1 MGRILLVGRLAA
13 RNLRRRPA
21 EAALLLLAITAAT
34 TVLTLGLVLRGVTN
48 DPYQNTREA
57 TAGPD
62 VVASFAPD
70 PATGQPADLAG
81 MEALTDAPGV
91 IDHSGPYPVI
101 GAELEADGVT
111 GSRRTPRGE
120 VIGGAAGVWAVG
132 RNPNAASVDQP
143 VVTEGS
149 WVRDGGVVVETG
161 FADALDV
168 GEGDQI
174 TLRSRVCT
182 FETSTGP
189 ADCGVANSRSF
200 RVVGVAVTAAAR
212 PYPDVCFAPECP
224 WFAEAMEDEVPEGP
238 PPEEPP
244 PDGTVDDERW
254 AETPVEP
261 GLVWLTEADARG
273 LAPAEE
279 TLSYVVNLKLADPT
293 DAPAFVNTHVSSMT
307 LPAGVVGAYP
317 SIFESWQDIRDG
329 HDQVMQDQQQV
340 LQIGSRLLGVLAVAS
355 VAVLVGGR
363 MADQT
368 RRVGLLK
375 AVGGTPRLV
384 AVVLFTEYLVLA
396 LLAAAAGLA
405 AGWLA
410 APVLT
415 DPGAG
420 LLGSAGAPSLA
431 MSTAGQVTAVALGVA
446 AIATFVPAVRAA
458 RTSTVHALAD
468 TARPPRRTP
477 WLIAISARLPVPLL
491 LGLRVAARRPRRV
504 VLSTISI
511 AVTVSG
517 IVAVLAARA
526 QANQDAQLVGGTD
539 PGTVRLNQVLLVIT
553 VTLVAL
559 AAVNAIF
566 VTWATALDAK
576 HSSALARALGATPQQ
591 VSTGLSAA
599 QVLPALVGA
608 VLGIAGGLALFAA
621 TGGGEDGVTG
631 PPLWQLLAVVPVTV
645 FVVAALTTIPARL
658 GARRP
663 TAQILQAE
671 LA

>member
-1 MGRILLVGRLAA
+1 MGRVLLVGRLAA

-48 DPYQNTREA
+48 DPYQDTRAA

-62 VVASFAPD
+62 VVASVGPD
-70 PATGQPADLAG
+70 PFNGPADLAG
-81 MEALTDAPGV
+81 LEALTDASGV
-91 IDHSGPYPVI
+91 VDQSGPYPAV
-101 GAELEADGVT
+101 GGQLEVDGVT
-111 GSRRTPRGE
+111 ASRRTPRGE
-120 VIGGAAGVWAVG
+120 EVGGAAGVWAVG
-132 RNPNAASVDQP
+132 RDPAASSVDRPELTQ
-143 VVTEGS
+143 GG
-149 WVRDGGVVVETG
+149 WVRDGGAVLEAG

-168 GEGDQI
+168 DVGDQI
-174 TLRSRVCT
+174 TLRTGMCTGGTPTTPPDCRVVN
-182 FETSTGP
+182 G
-189 ADCGVANSRSF
+189 RSF

-224 WFAEAMEDEVPEGP
+224 WFAEAMEDDQAES
-238 PPEEPP
+238 PP
-244 PDGTVDDERW
+244 PDASVDDVDFVED
-254 AETPVEP
+254 PVEP

-273 LAPAEE
+273 LAPSEE
-279 TLSYVVNLKLADPT
+279 FLSYVVNLKLADPT
-293 DAPAFVNTHVSSMT
+293 DAAAFVDAHLS
-307 LPAGVVGAYP
+307 P
-317 SIFESWQDIRDG
+317 STGSPILESWQDIRDA
-329 HDQVMQDQQQV
+329 HDQIVRNQQRV
-340 LQIGSRLLGVLAVAS
+340 LLIGSRLLGLLAVAS

-384 AVVLFTEYLVLA
+384 AVVLLTEYVVVA

-410 APVLT
+410 APLLT

-420 LLGSAGAPSLA
+420 LLGSAGAPSLTL
-431 MSTAGQVTAVALGVA
+431 STAGQVTAVALGVA
-446 AIATFVPAVRAA
+446 VVATFVPAVRAA

-468 TARPPRRTP
+468 AARPPRRMP

-504 VLSTISI
+504 VLSAASI
-511 AVTVSG
+511 AVTVTG
-517 IVAVLAARA
+517 IVTVLAARA
-526 QANQDAQLVGGTD
+526 LLDQDAGLVGGTD
-539 PGTVRLNQVLLVIT
+539 PDTVRANQVLLVIT

-559 AAVNAIF
+559 AAVNAVF
-566 VTWATALDAK
+566 VTWATALDAR
-576 HSSALARALGATPQQ
+576 HASALARALGATPQQ

-599 QVLPALVGA
+599 QVLPALAGA
-608 VLGIAGGLALFAA
+608 VLGIAGGLALFN
-621 TGGGEDGVTG
+621 GISGETDGVTG

-645 FVVAALTTIPARL
+645 LVVSALTTIPARL

-663 TAQILQAE
+663 TAEILQAE